1 VILTPL
7 RASNARR
14 LSRRLARATTSQK
27 VNSRLPLQAPL
38 SLCVPRTAHPSDWP
52 ASPPH
57 RTGPSSLTPRSSACK
72 PATPLS
78 LSLDQVDAL
87 NIPCEPYHP
96 DTIHGMPSPMDE
108 CDNLVN
114 IEPAPQSPP
123 DGMLKRKLDGS
134 AEEYSFPCKKMA
146 VSPPSLHKSSNS
158 SDGTTNSTHK
168 PTSNPAQPKLSK
180 AEREAV
186 KAEKAKE
193 RELERQKR
201 EAEKAK
207 REEEKVKKEEERVKK
222 VRS

>member
-1 VILTPL
+1 LTPL
-7 RASNARR
+7 RAECASP
-14 LSRRLARATTSQK
+14 LARPPST
-27 VNSRLPLQAPL
+27 
-38 SLCVPRTAHPSDWP
+38 SLCVCSANSAP
-52 ASPPH
+52 A
-57 RTGPSSLTPRSSACK
+57 RLAGLASSAPDKAPLPRASVPTPSPSPSK

-87 NIPCEPYHP
+87 NIPCEPYRP

-108 CDNLVN
+108 CDNLAN
-114 IEPAPQSPP
+114 IEPSPQSPP

-134 AEEYSFPCKKMA
+134 AEEFSFPCKKMA
-146 VSPPSLHKSSNS
+146 VSPPSLNKSSNS
-158 SDGTTNSTHK
+158 LDGTTNSTCK
-168 PTSNPAQPKLSK
+168 PASNPAQPKLSK

-222 VRS
+222 VHS